1 MGTKVAQ
8 SRYEQSVNLH
18 RQLNA
23 GLLSPD
29 QRLNNS
35 SAFPDGPPKLIPQS
49 NAGTR
54 AQTSPGRYIQD
65 GPPGDNNAPV
75 TDRNPETTA
84 ATVASQ
90 FAASTSTSQMLI
102 HVHTFPA
109 SDGNFSLSIKEDHPS
124 DNKRLKLEDN
134 VQPPLPQLQPLL
146 LPFLHPDLLNQ
157 LPPLQPPFPVA
168 QPSSRTVPPPPPFLP
183 MPLPPPPPTTP
194 QFVQFSSGPTTGM
207 PFGYGS
213 VPFPNYPM
221 HGMQLY
227 PTAIKY
233 PSWKHPPPLRFP
245 DSDVS
250 SCSFG
255 TPPITAVHFRAPALP
270 GSGALPAPFRAA
282 RFSHSSAKS
291 CDQCRDSR
299 GSLWFLTLFPLIMP
313 SVIQRTVR
321 DSCRIRIH
329 VSTVVPTS
337 L

>member
-23 GLLSPD
+23 GPLSPD

-157 LPPLQPPFPVA
+157 PPPLQPPFPVA

-213 VPFPNYPM
+213 
-221 HGMQLY
+221 
-227 PTAIKY
+227 
-233 PSWKHPPPLRFP
+233 PSIFVPLRSRTVFT
-245 DSDVS
+245 
-250 SCSFG
+250 SFR
-255 TPPITAVHFRAPALP
+255 PPSKSPLLKVGPHGGALKQAAPR
-270 GSGALPAPFRAA
+270 GSGALPAPIRAA